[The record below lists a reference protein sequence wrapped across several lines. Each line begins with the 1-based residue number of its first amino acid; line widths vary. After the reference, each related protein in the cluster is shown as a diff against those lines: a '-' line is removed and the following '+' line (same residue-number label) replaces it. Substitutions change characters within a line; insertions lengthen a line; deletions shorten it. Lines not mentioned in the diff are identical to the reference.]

1 MQHNILNARYRS
13 CCYQSLV
20 SFLIFVEFILTCLRC
35 DFPLPAYV
43 LYPPFPLYISPSVFK
58 SVFFPSSLSVR
69 IVLRLSVC
77 SPWPSFISLHFHIP
91 LQFSWILLVVVSFCQ
106 LPFCCMHFGFFDFRD
121 LNLHDQIFCFCFL
134 TCLLVESAFGYLAC
148 LPICNKAA
156 TGERVL
162 LPMIVRFNR
171 HKTKQVPVMT
181 AFPLFLCSQPLDNK
195 SDLRLQRIKMS
206 YIISIRAVLKS

>member
-1 MQHNILNARYRS
+1 MHSPRQLVHLCKHKHDTLKGYWTFPLRTLFLLNKHLFSNVGWWNEMKCNWAGTFGKNTAVWNDESDLIPPYQCWKVALFLVWYPVNMLEMQHNILNARYRS

-91 LQFSWILLVVVSFCQ
+91 L
-106 LPFCCMHFGFFDFRD
+106 
-121 LNLHDQIFCFCFL
+121 
-134 TCLLVESAFGYLAC
+134 
-148 LPICNKAA
+148 
-156 TGERVL
+156 
-162 LPMIVRFNR
+162 
-171 HKTKQVPVMT
+171 
-181 AFPLFLCSQPLDNK
+181 
-195 SDLRLQRIKMS
+195 
-206 YIISIRAVLKS
+206 